1 MDIRIQEDEP
11 TRPECLALLQVHHA
25 HMQAHTSPEKIYA
38 LDASGL
44 AAPGMTFWSMWG
56 DGRLIGFGALK
67 ELDTGHG
74 EIKSM
79 HTIGE
84 LRGQGLAAR
93 MLDHIAA
100 VARQRGYQR
109 LSLETGSADGFR
121 SARTLYARYGFTP
134 CGPFSFYPDD
144 PESFFMTLVLD

>member
-67 ELDTGHG
+67 ELDAAHG

-79 HTIGE
+79 HTRAAERGRGLGE
-84 LRGQGLAAR
+84 QMLMHVMAEARARGMTAL
-93 MLDHIAA
+93 
-100 VARQRGYQR
+100 Y
-109 LSLETGSADGFR
+109 LETGAPEGFIP
-121 SARTLYARYGFTP
+121 ARRLYEKHGFAL
-134 CGPFSFYPDD
+134 CGPFGDYTLD
-144 PESFFMTLVLD
+144 PMSVFMSRAL